1 MSAPSMVFTAHYA
14 ASWLGV
20 DIDVVE
26 VLAQEMS
33 PEDGCLNVIESLDD
47 DAVSTTAFTRRGLD
61 HLDEL
66 LDQRRSDF
74 IQES

>member
-1 MSAPSMVFTAHYA
+1 MSAPSMVFTARYA

-33 PEDGCLNVIESLDD
+33 PEDGCLNVIGSLDD

-61 HLDEL
+61 HLDEF

-74 IQES
+74 MQES